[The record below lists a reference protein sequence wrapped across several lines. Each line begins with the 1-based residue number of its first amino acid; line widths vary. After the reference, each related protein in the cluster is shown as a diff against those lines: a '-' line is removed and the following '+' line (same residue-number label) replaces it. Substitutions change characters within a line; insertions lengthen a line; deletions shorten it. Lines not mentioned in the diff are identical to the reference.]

1 MFVLFQVDC
10 NDTLPQK
17 MCTSCINF
25 INFSYKFRKK
35 CEENQKLFLSRLNE
49 KPMFDVKIE
58 SNIFHTENITS
69 ITIDISDLI
78 NDFNNHNDSLND
90 FNYDTIGNNGNEE
103 LEFEEK
109 VQDLVDK
116 PVELIF
122 KSKKSK
128 TNNEKPVKRTLRRKK
143 ESGEKKARLKE
154 EIECE
159 YCHKILT
166 SKLSLRNHYKI
177 HTGFDVVCE
186 VS

>member
-1 MFVLFQVDC
+1 
-10 NDTLPQK
+10 

-25 INFSYKFRKK
+25 INFSYRFRKK
-35 CEENQKLFLSRLNE
+35 CKENQKLFLSRIDDKTIFN
-49 KPMFDVKIE
+49 VKIE
-58 SNIFHTENITS
+58 PNIFNTGNNTS
-69 ITIDISDLI
+69 ITIDISDE
-78 NDFNNHNDSLND
+78 FNNHDDAINNYTYDSFENNDKVED
-90 FNYDTIGNNGNEE
+90 I
-103 LEFEEK
+103 EFETK
-109 VQDLVDK
+109 VEDLVDK

-122 KSKKSK
+122 KTKKSKKS
-128 TNNEKPVKRTLRRKK
+128 TEKPVKRTLQRKK
-143 ESGEKKARLKE
+143 ESGEKKVRLKE